1 MYTRNRAHV
10 DGDAFCVIET
20 GDFLITWSKL
30 HSLLSTDS
38 RGLGVFSVLL
48 DLEMKTN
55 LGQRK
60 RNLGFYLLPHNAIK
74 VF

>member
-38 RGLGVFSVLL
+38 RGLGVFFCFIRFRDENQPWSKKKKPRVL
-48 DLEMKTN
+48 
-55 LGQRK
+55 
-60 RNLGFYLLPHNAIK
+60 FNAS
-74 VF
+74 

>member
-30 HSLLSTDS
+30 HSLLSTD
-38 RGLGVFSVLL
+38 LL
-48 DLEMKTN
+48 DLLDENQPWSKKKKPRV
-55 LGQRK
+55 L
-60 RNLGFYLLPHNAIK
+60 FNAS
-74 VF
+74 